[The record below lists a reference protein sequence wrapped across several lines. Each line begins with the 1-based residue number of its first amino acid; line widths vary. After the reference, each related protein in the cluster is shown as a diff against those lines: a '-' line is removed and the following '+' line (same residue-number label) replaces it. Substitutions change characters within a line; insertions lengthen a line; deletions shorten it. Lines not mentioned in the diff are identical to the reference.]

1 MPGTPIVGAADDWA
15 GRVPVPPD
23 IPAEG
28 GGATT
33 FAPREA
39 PTALCIPRGLPLGV
53 FAIAVGGGGTTFAA
67 SEVRAPLLVPFD
79 WAAGGGGTTSEAPK
93 ILPIRLLMNDPLP
106 DCVGGGGTTV
116 FDESAWLPLA
126 KR

>member
-1 MPGTPIVGAADDWA
+1 MLGTPSVGADEDWA
-15 GRVPVPPD
+15 GRVPVEPD
-23 IPAEG
+23 MPTEG

-33 FAPREA
+33 FVPRVV
-39 PTALCIPRGLPLGV
+39 PTALCTPRGLPLGA
-53 FAIAVGGGGTTFAA
+53 FALTAGGGGTTLAA
-67 SEVRAPLLVPFD
+67 SEVRALSLGPFERT
-79 WAAGGGGTTSEAPK
+79 AGGGGTTSVAPK

-116 FDESAWLPLA
+116 FDGSGMLPLV